1 MEIQNQAVT
10 LLAMDSLDDET
21 WQPVS
26 SRYATELRINL
37 LIYGVLLFAVP
48 WGFYLLDRGLPFK
61 FLIAT
66 SAVVVAVFTFLA
78 VVWVPKRVRYTQYL
92 LRELD
97 MNMRKGCWWHTTTS
111 LGINRIQH
119 MEVTQGPIERWLG
132 LSKLALFTAGGH
144 QSDLK
149 LPGLEIVDA
158 KKLKARLLKQVAR
171 EELDEELL

>member
-1 MEIQNQAVT
+1 MEIQNTAVT
-10 LLAMDSLDDET
+10 VLAMDSLDNET

-26 SRYATELRINL
+26 PRYATELRINL
-37 LIYGVLLFAVP
+37 FIYSALVAVIP
-48 WGFYLLDRGLPFK
+48 WGLYLLDGGLPFDIV
-61 FLIAT
+61 IA
-66 SAVVVAVFTFLA
+66 ADVVVLLIFLFLA
-78 VVWVPKRVRYTQYL
+78 TVWVPKRVRFTQYL

-97 MNMRKGCWWHTTTS
+97 MNMRKGCWWRTTTS

-149 LPGLEIVDA
+149 LPGLEVNEA
-158 KKLKARLLKQVAR
+158 KKLKAQLLRQVAR

>member
-1 MEIQNQAVT
+1 MELQNQAVT
-10 LLAMDSLDDET
+10 FLAMDSLDDET

-26 SRYATELRINL
+26 PRYATELRINL
-37 LIYGVLLFAVP
+37 LIYGVLLIALP
-48 WGFYLLDRGLPFK
+48 WGLYLLDRGLPIK
-61 FLIAT
+61 FISAT
-66 SAVVVAVFTFLA
+66 SAVVLVVFTFLA

-97 MNMRKGCWWHTTTS
+97 MNMRKGCWWRTTTS

-132 LSKLALFTAGGH
+132 LSKLALFTAGGN

-149 LPGLEIVDA
+149 LPGLEIADA
-158 KKLKARLLKQVAR
+158 KKLKARLLKLVAR